1 MSELFFAKKT
11 SFRYIKKTLKGPE
24 TRIFTSQSISARQP
38 SGITYSIF
46 CHDKGEKMINDA

>member
-38 SGITYSIF
+38 SDITYSSF
-46 CHDKGEKMINDA
+46 SATARAKR

>member
-24 TRIFTSQSISARQP
+24 TRTFTS
-38 SGITYSIF
+38 
-46 CHDKGEKMINDA
+46 